1 MEYTVHRLLAMIK
14 TTKDRIERELYNE
27 ENSVSWVRVARGQEE
42 NISGVSIKEI
52 KRDIQSHYDKVIALI
67 DNYVKLKS
75 AVLRSNA
82 GIRPDAEVFK
92 TKVAGKSLTVA
103 EIIDLQNMVYG
114 RTNRTG
120 FKSRLLEKMKEDYAE
135 AQEEFDNMQEKADA
149 EIKQYINSIVGRKK
163 DNDEIDSSTKSV
175 IEATSKMLHEQ
186 KDPCLVDPLKITEKI
201 RTLENEIENFL
212 TEADS
217 VLSEQNAL
225 TKIELDLVEVK

>member
-103 EIIDLQNMVYG
+103 E
-114 RTNRTG
+114 NRI
-120 FKSRLLEKMKEDYAE
+120 
-135 AQEEFDNMQEKADA
+135 Q
-149 EIKQYINSIVGRKK
+149 KQ
-163 DNDEIDSSTKSV
+163 
-175 IEATSKMLHEQ
+175 TS
-186 KDPCLVDPLKITEKI
+186 
-201 RTLENEIENFL
+201 
-212 TEADS
+212 
-217 VLSEQNAL
+217 
-225 TKIELDLVEVK
+225 